1 MSDFEQKWESELERW
16 DPRRV
21 KLAIAAFVAVLIL
34 APATIWGIRVAT
46 SDTRGAGNVEIER
59 NSAENRIRAQAF
71 FEQSYQDIKKFDVQI
86 GDAQKAYDDFI
97 ATTPKPTADDVVAA
111 QLYTQRLSGLQTTL
125 TGLQQQCQN
134 TVADYNAEARKTLA
148 AEWRSDELPYQIDGS
163 SPATD
168 CKSS

>member
-1 MSDFEQKWESELERW
+1 MSIFSQKWENEADRW

-21 KLAIAAFVAVLIL
+21 KIILAVLL
-34 APATIWGIRVAT
+34 AVVIIAPVSIWGFRIAT

-59 NSAENRIRAQAF
+59 NSAENRVRSQAF
-71 FEQSYQDIKKFDVQI
+71 FEQAYEDVQKFDTQI
-86 GDAQKAYDDFI
+86 GDAQKAYDNFVADN
-97 ATTPKPTADDVVAA
+97 PKPTAEDLVAA
-111 QLYTQRLSGLQTTL
+111 QLYSQQMNNRQVTL

-148 AEWRSDELPYQIDGS
+148 SKWRSPELPYQIDS

-168 CKSS
+168 CSS

>member
-1 MSDFEQKWESELERW
+1 MSDFEQKWENELERW

-21 KLAIAAFVAVLIL
+21 KLVVAAFVAVVLI
-34 APATIWGIRVAT
+34 APVAIWGIRVAT
-46 SDTRGAGNVEIER
+46 SDTKGKGNVEIER
-59 NSAENRIRAQAF
+59 NSADNRVRSQAF
-71 FEQSYQDIKKFDVQI
+71 FEQAYQDIKKFDVQI
-86 GDAQKAYDDFI
+86 SDAQKAYDDFI

-111 QLYTQRLSGLQTTL
+111 QLYAQQLNGRQVTL

-134 TVADYNAEARKTLA
+134 TVADYNAEARKTLV

-168 CKSS
+168 CKS

>member
-1 MSDFEQKWESELERW
+1 MSDFEKKWESELHRW

-21 KLAIAAFVAVLIL
+21 KITIAAFVAVVLI
-34 APATIWGIRVAT
+34 APVAIWGIRVAT
-46 SDTRGAGNVEIER
+46 SDAKGKGNVEIER
-59 NSAENRIRAQAF
+59 NSADNRVRAQAF
-71 FEQSYQDIKKFDVQI
+71 FEQSYQDIKKFDAQI
-86 GDAQKAYDDFI
+86 ADAQKAYDDFI

-111 QLYTQRLSGLQTTL
+111 QLYTQQLSNRQTTL

-148 AEWRSDELPYQIDGS
+148 AEWRSEELPYQIDAT

-168 CKSS
+168 CKS

>member
-1 MSDFEQKWESELERW
+1 MSDFEQKWESELHRW

-21 KLAIAAFVAVLIL
+21 KITIAAFVAVVLI
-34 APATIWGIRVAT
+34 APVAIWGIRVAT
-46 SDTRGAGNVEIER
+46 SDAKGKGNVEIER
-59 NSAENRIRAQAF
+59 NSAENRVRAQAF
-71 FEQSYQDIKKFDVQI
+71 FEQSYQDIKKFDAQI
-86 GDAQKAYDDFI
+86 ADAQKAYDDFI

-111 QLYTQRLSGLQTTL
+111 QLYTQQLSNRQTTL

-148 AEWRSDELPYQIDGS
+148 AEWRSEELPYQIDAT

-168 CKSS
+168 CKS

>member
-1 MSDFEQKWESELERW
+1 MSDFDQKWENEIERW

-21 KLAIAAFVAVLIL
+21 KIVIAAFVALVVL
-34 APATIWGIRVAT
+34 APAAIWGIRVAT

-59 NSAENRIRAQAF
+59 NSAENRVRAQAF
-71 FEQSYQDIKKFDVQI
+71 FEQSYQDIQKFDVQVV
-86 GDAQKAYDDFI
+86 DAQKAYDNFI
-97 ATTPKPTADDVVAA
+97 ATNPKPTADDVVAA
-111 QLYTQRLSGLQTTL
+111 QVYSQQLNSRQVTL

-148 AEWRSDELPYQIDGS
+148 AEWRSKELPYQIDGS

-168 CKSS
+168 CKS

>member
-1 MSDFEQKWESELERW
+1 MSDFEQKWESELHRW

-21 KLAIAAFVAVLIL
+21 KITIAAFVAVVLI
-34 APATIWGIRVAT
+34 APVAIWGVRVAT
-46 SDTRGAGNVEIER
+46 SDAKGKGNVEIER
-59 NSAENRIRAQAF
+59 NSADNRVRAQAF
-71 FEQSYQDIKKFDVQI
+71 FEQSYQDIKKFDAQI
-86 GDAQKAYDDFI
+86 ADAQKAYDDFI

-111 QLYTQRLSGLQTTL
+111 QLYTQQLSNRQTTL

-148 AEWRSDELPYQIDGS
+148 AEWRSEELPYQIDAT

-168 CKSS
+168 CKS

>member
-1 MSDFEQKWESELERW
+1 MSDFEQKWESELHRW

-21 KLAIAAFVAVLIL
+21 KITIAAFVAVLLI
-34 APATIWGIRVAT
+34 APVAIWGVRVAT

-71 FEQSYQDIKKFDVQI
+71 FEQSYEDVKKFEVQI

-111 QLYTQRLSGLQTTL
+111 QLYGQRLSGLQTTL

-148 AEWRSDELPYQIDGS
+148 AEWRSDELPYQIDAS